1 MDEFKE
7 TPRKGEETGA
17 DEVGPP
23 QRPKDNQAEKVS
35 KDVSKS
41 FDKKLKKASFNPK
54 KSEGSK
60 KQAKVEEEVDL
71 DLDEYNIGGGIKYKL
86 PSKRLRMTLSFTLF
100 GLNALLVVAV
110 LLYFKVPGFHDFI
123 TNVGR

>member
-1 MDEFKE
+1 MDESKE
-7 TPRKGEETGA
+7 TPRNGLETGT
-17 DEVGPP
+17 DEAGPP
-23 QRPKDNQAEKVS
+23 QKPKDNQAEKVR

-41 FDKKLKKASFNPK
+41 FDKKIKKASFNPK

-60 KQAKVEEEVDL
+60 QQAKAEEEVDL
-71 DLDEYNIGGGIKYKL
+71 DEYNLGGGIKYKL

-100 GLNALLVVAV
+100 GLNALLVLAV

-123 TNVGR
+123 INVGR